1 MSAPTHPTRQH
12 GAELAIETRSLVK
25 RFGAAKGL
33 AELMLEWKLETG
45 MDPADREEEARQRSF
60 EKELGVATAL
70 AGLDLEVPAGAVYV
84 LAGPN
89 GAGKSTAL
97 KVLLDLERADHGT
110 ARVLGI
116 DTASDPAL
124 ARAQIGYVPETSE
137 TGYEWLTAGRF
148 LRRHAAYFDT
158 WDADYAGLLCRRLRV
173 PLDGAM
179 RSLSKGA
186 LRSVLLVSALAH
198 RPPVL
203 LLDEPTD
210 GLDPLA
216 REELAALLVD
226 HMAEAPTTLLWST
239 HHVHEVDRLADH
251 VGVLREGRLVLQA
264 PRDELRLHLRRYRA
278 QVPEG
283 WEGAPGLNGEVL
295 LRQGTEREIEWTVW
309 GREDEVAA
317 RLSAAGATVREAA
330 PLSLEDATLALLRA
344 GRTA

>member
-1 MSAPTHPTRQH
+1 MSAPSLPTRLH

-216 REELAALLVD
+216 REELMALLAD
-226 HMAEAPTTLLWST
+226 HLADSPTTLLWCT
-239 HHVHEVDRLADH
+239 HHVHEVERMADH
-251 VGVLREGRLVLQA
+251 VGVLRDGRMVLQA
-264 PRDELRLHLRRYRA
+264 PRDEVRLRLRRYRA
-278 QVPEG
+278 AVPEG
-283 WEGAPGLNGEVL
+283 WAGAPGLGGRVL
-295 LRQGTEREIEWTVW
+295 LREGEGREAALTVW
-309 GREDEVAA
+309 GEERETVE
-317 RLSAAGATVREAA
+317 RLAAAGATVHDAS

-344 GRTA
+344 GRAA